1 MSWAESTPVTGGL
14 APSFLARIFH
24 IGSRD
29 IFVCHT
35 RHMAR
40 FIFEYLVWINRRSS
54 DKDTTSSLQKLLSFR
69 SQKKQ
74 TKWPIELWTLKQEME
89 SDDDPAT
96 MRESFSLVS
105 LVGKCAWKDAVYYA
119 IWFAF
124 FDNTF
129 WEELL
134 VSLKYV
140 SRHFVSRAT
149 KLKIVQK
156 FCLMVEISLS
166 NHVLL

>member
-1 MSWAESTPVTGGL
+1 MYRD
-14 APSFLARIFH
+14 LARI
-24 IGSRD
+24 
-29 IFVCHT
+29 
-35 RHMAR
+35 
-40 FIFEYLVWINRRSS
+40 YLWVWYIISS
-54 DKDTTSSLQKLLSFR
+54 HWYRKCGWQGHQEFPPETIEFPLS
-69 SQKKQ
+69 KNQ

-134 VSLKYV
+134 VSLKFV